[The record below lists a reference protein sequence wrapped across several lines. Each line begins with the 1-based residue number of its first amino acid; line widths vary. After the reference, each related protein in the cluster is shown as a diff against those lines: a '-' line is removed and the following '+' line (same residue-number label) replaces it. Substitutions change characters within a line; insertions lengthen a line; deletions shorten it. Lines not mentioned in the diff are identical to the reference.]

1 MDIIILSIFA
11 IVVGLAF
18 FEEYMSPWQKILSL
32 VTLCIAMI
40 CIATFKPMTTADST
54 SYEYYFYYNDDELIE
69 LATEPTYIYLSRL
82 VLAMGGEVIII
93 FFIYAILAIP
103 LKLTALW
110 KCTPYVFT
118 ALIVYVGIYF
128 PLHDVVQIRCG
139 VAAGFLMWT
148 LVPLAK
154 RQYLLA
160 IGLTLCATLF
170 HYSSLAFLPV
180 ILVGN
185 FRINKYWKCL
195 LGATV
200 PICLVLYLL
209 HYDVLSLAPNSVIEG
224 KVDLY
229 KEMSEAGDWDMYIP
243 YKQVTFLA
251 EFILLYVFLFY
262 YDTIEQHCIYAPIL
276 IKILVMEMAFI
287 TLFAGIPVLG
297 GRLHDLF
304 GTFNALAFTCTL
316 FCVKPRYVA
325 RAGIVIFSLTYYLI
339 QMFDKMYFK

>member
-18 FEEYMSPWQKILSL
+18 VEEYISPRNKVLILVSL
-32 VTLCIAMI
+32 GIAMI
-40 CIATFKPMTTADST
+40 CTATFKPMTTVDAAT
-54 SYEYYFYYNDDELIE
+54 YEYYFFNNDNDIVEM
-69 LATEPTYIYLSRL
+69 ATEPTYIYLSRFF
-82 VLAMGGEVIII
+82 LAMGGEVIMM
-93 FFIYAILAIP
+93 FFTYAMLAIP
-103 LKLTALW
+103 LKLTMLW

-118 ALIVYVGIYF
+118 ALIVYVGICF
-128 PLHDVVQIRCG
+128 PLHDAVQIRCG
-139 VAAGFLMWT
+139 VAAGFLMWA

-154 RQYLLA
+154 RQYLLT
-160 IGLTLCATLF
+160 IGLVLCATLF

-185 FRINKYWKCL
+185 FRINKYWKYF
-195 LGATV
+195 LGAV
-200 PICLVLYLL
+200 IPICLGLYLI
-209 HYDVLSLAPNSVIEG
+209 HFDVLSLILGSSIEG

-229 KEMSEAGDWDMYIP
+229 KEMSESGDWEMYIP
-243 YKQVTFLA
+243 YKQVTFLG
-251 EFILLYVFLFY
+251 EFVLLYVFLFY
-262 YDTIEQHCIYAPIL
+262 YDTIERHCIYAPIL

-287 TLFAGIPVLG
+287 TLFSNIPVLG

-325 RAGIVIFSLTYYLI
+325 RAGIAIFSLTYYLI
-339 QMFDKMYFK
+339 EMFAQAYFK